1 MTEEE
6 CKIAMA
12 LSEKDDAIRAAANLA
27 NALRDIYNDLG
38 EMPQIKAAF
47 TSVENLVSEYSGL
60 ENY

>member
-1 MTEEE
+1 MSESKYELD
-6 CKIAMA
+6 MA
-12 LSEKDDAIRAAANLA
+12 ISQKSDAIRAAAKLA

-38 EMPQIKAAF
+38 EIPQIKSAF